1 MKKIKSEKF
10 QETTILH
17 DKPKSIRKYIPLY
30 IMLIPGLLSVFIFS
44 YCTFPGVIIAFKD
57 YNAFD
62 GIFGSPWIG
71 FSHFKDIFTLP
82 EFSGSIW
89 NTLKLSSLNLLFNQ
103 PVAIIFALLL
113 NEIRSLKYKRVVQ
126 TVSYL
131 PHFLST
137 MAIIGM
143 SYALFS
149 THGIV
154 NDVRVLLF
162 GEATERVKFLSQQS
176 FFVPNIV
183 GTTVWAGFG
192 WNSIIYLS
200 AISGIDSQLYEAA
213 QIDGANRFQQCLFI
227 TLPCILPTFVMLFI
241 MQIGNLLRDSFDLV
255 YGLQNAYI
263 DYETISTTVYKQG
276 IVAGN
281 YSLSTALGLFQGV
294 IGLILVLTA
303 NKISKSVNDIGLW

>member
-1 MKKIKSEKF
+1 MRKIRTEKV
-10 QETTILH
+10 QETAVLH
-17 DKPKSIRKYIPLY
+17 NKMKSLRKYMPLY

-57 YNAFD
+57 YNMFK
-62 GIFGSPWIG
+62 GIFGSPWAG

-82 EFSGSIW
+82 EFSLSIW
-89 NTLKLSSLNLLFNQ
+89 NTLKLSFLNMIFGQ
-103 PVAIIFALLL
+103 PVPIIFALLL
-113 NEIRSLKYKRVVQ
+113 NEIRCSKYKRVVQ

-149 THGIV
+149 TYGIV

-162 GEATERVKFLSQQS
+162 GEGTERVKFLAQQS

-200 AISGIDSQLYEAA
+200 AIAGIDAQLYEAA
-213 QIDGANRFQQCLFI
+213 QVDGANRFKQCLHI

-281 YSLSTALGLFQGV
+281 YSISTALGLFQGV